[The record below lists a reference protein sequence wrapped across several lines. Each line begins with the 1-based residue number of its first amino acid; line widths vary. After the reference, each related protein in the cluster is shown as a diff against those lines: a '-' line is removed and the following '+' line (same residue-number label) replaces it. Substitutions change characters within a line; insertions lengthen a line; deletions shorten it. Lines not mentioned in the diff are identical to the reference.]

1 MEILLNE
8 KSLDGQFS
16 DLNDFYETLPAMSR
30 NLKILRTL
38 EIPLLKHSSLYG
50 RRITDDITIYD
61 LRNSKG
67 SVKPVYRDQ
76 IRQWKRELSLL
87 VMDPPFWDEESDE
100 SQDSLEEAARRGTDV
115 LSFDHPKYR
124 DTEICLNYKGRD
136 IFVKS
141 AVTTKYLMD
150 LLTERGKISSLD
162 FLKMRYGTGKIRTE
176 YLDPGQI
183 RCFGY
188 REEEKFY
195 ILMIERDHS
204 VSDTG

>member
-67 SVKPVYRDQ
+67 GVKPVYRDQ

-100 SQDSLEEAARRGTDV
+100 SKDSLEEAARRGADIKLQAV
-115 LSFDHPKYR
+115 ISK
-124 DTEICLNYKGRD
+124 TEFFCEYK
-136 IFVKS
+136 IF
-141 AVTTKYLMD
+141 
-150 LLTERGKISSLD
+150 R
-162 FLKMRYGTGKIRTE
+162 
-176 YLDPGQI
+176 
-183 RCFGY
+183 
-188 REEEKFY
+188 
-195 ILMIERDHS
+195 
-204 VSDTG
+204 